1 MYTEFHEPEIDIQT
15 IKYLI
20 WLALSKK
27 NRIYNTSTKSRG
39 IKRVQTVLTINN
51 DM

>member
-1 MYTEFHEPEIDIQT
+1 MYTEFQEPEIDIQT
-15 IKYLI
+15 KYLI
-20 WLALSKK
+20 WLALSK
-27 NRIYNTSTKSRG
+27 NRIYITPTKSRG